1 MSFEGGNPSPRQERQ
16 SLSAEWLKFNIDPTL
31 PLTVRTWITDLTP
44 EQGQNPS
51 TWPKYIKDAVVQHL
65 GIPLDALPSEKADS
79 YLKAALANHDRQY
92 TAAREANVKSVDFRV
107 PENTAKKQE
116 VSEVSVSEPDTELET
131 DIAELRVAL
140 KDRDLST
147 KYRERIAS
155 AIARHDAATKET
167 VLVPTE
173 SPETAS
179 ERRKAIRA
187 ATNLNELIAVLRSM
201 GDVQTGAEVLSN
213 EDLVEPVAR
222 VRNLNVFTRNS
233 LLEDL
238 IVNEI
243 SMQYGLRDKV
253 IALLEAPVTPEPSAI
268 EDSKEVPPIVE
279 VTPIA
284 EAEPF
289 VPEAVEAD
297 AGLPE
302 LEIVRSSRRQPDAP
316 EAPLPTPAVEI
327 LDQGDTES
335 GASIERLKEELAI
348 LNAGFGNAE
357 IETAQR
363 FGIDTFNRVE
373 ASDAIQRLV
382 AEREQEIK
390 RLEGKDTLQP
400 TAESLRSEKKEDV
413 IDIPPSRVEGAAES
427 VTNAEPEI
435 VPQEKQPEKVTA
447 SPEAAVGKEGQES
460 NFNERREVSPEAA
473 QLFTRDFKITAEELQ
488 SIEGFDAL
496 SAAQQKFVHENLS
509 QLALGNVREE
519 SARLVSDA
527 VGMRKS
533 EMTENYG
540 KFLGNIMAGTREVF
554 MGGYTKL
561 KTEKDVAA
569 RMRTG
574 GLSEHGKVLSEL
586 VQNISKYGPRVHE
599 RPGGEL
605 FVDLL
610 NIRER
615 AKGEAR
621 KEEWIAMNTLNSAA
635 HAFAATPAE
644 WRRKTLGVDEGRSK
658 WTRFVKEK
666 VFRNV
671 GTVQESTF
679 EKREAEYTQARL
691 MLEKVLHDKGESDLQ
706 IAQTLI
712 ELDSRVH
719 QLQTLRTN
727 PDAVQALA
735 EIEDKSFIT
744 ESVKHFFAGPGAYMA
759 LGTIG
764 RTVGGAALGFVGAPI
779 ASASVAWL
787 RSWNRTAAELR
798 ERDRNARAGVVD
810 KKSGALNVVAAEDAE
825 RTVMVDGKPM
835 YNGLTAKLERLRL
848 QTEQAT
854 GDQKKRLL
862 EQLRLR
868 VEYVHDKQKL
878 QRVNYGKA
886 EGRVSR
892 QVALTEALAQSLAYL
907 NAQDMTAEAAPA
919 SRFVRTK
926 EKAEARLSQKLQG
939 TEREIIELRRVGR
952 RGDAIK
958 SMTVASAFSFA
969 GALFAD
975 YFKDDSVFFKKGIN
989 ASDDVAEASSAVTS
1003 GAERPDSLFRG
1014 GFEEGT
1020 EKGAEK
1026 GVLALKE
1033 TAPYTIQRGDTLI
1046 GIMREKIP
1054 AIRELG
1060 TEATM
1065 ARENATMNIL
1075 RDFSSQELRDIG
1087 ITSGNVNK
1095 VYAGDAIN
1103 MEKLNEAILARKGM
1117 IERAIER
1124 FGKAPVGGGAPESIP
1139 TAASTE
1145 SILASSF
1152 DSENVT
1158 PKTAEETA
1166 LVSRASNDLGRLPSP
1181 VDYGEYK
1188 SVPESWVS
1196 SAAINGRKADILEH
1210 ARSFF
1215 KSEDSWNRI
1224 RTMPVS
1230 RVFRKDGFPFQES
1243 QFRPLIKFF
1252 QATASGGLDT
1262 ALPVAPKGYTVERYL
1277 NSFAD
1282 LLARDLTPREYA
1294 LLIGE
1299 NGQGIGGGFDMAPTA
1314 AMAETLP
1321 VDVSKMETPAF
1332 KGGFDGELMTEGTV
1346 VETFPLADVAEANK
1360 VETIAKPVQIE
1371 VGPAV
1376 AEASLSKEVIAERKT
1391 ALMDTIRER
1400 YASNKEWKRVL
1411 NMRMSDVVRYQG
1423 MTVNNPESL
1432 AARAQSVMA
1441 MRTALE
1447 KAGFDTDASQKLFEQ
1462 SVNGKL
1468 PVGAYLEAVTQTAAT
1483 EVKPEVYEKLLKA
1496 IDPETVRATAMEQW
1510 GKPEAVA
1517 TRAKGLQTLFT
1528 ESLRANDRTAWA
1540 RWAQGWQSP
1549 FSNKSELFLESA
1561 RQHLISQREEFV
1573 DLLKKYKIPFAPQG
1587 GESQQES
1594 INRFSRLLAEK
1605 ITPEDIQKLNVS

>member
-155 AIARHDAATKET
+155 AIARHDAATKEA
-167 VLVPTE
+167 VSVPTE

-554 MGGYTKL
+554 IGGYTKL

-569 RMRTG
+569 RTRTG

-1124 FGKAPVGGGAPESIP
+1124 FGKAPVGGGAPETIP
-1139 TAASTE
+1139 TA
-1145 SILASSF
+1145 
-1152 DSENVT
+1152 
-1158 PKTAEETA
+1158 
-1166 LVSRASNDLGRLPSP
+1166 
-1181 VDYGEYK
+1181 
-1188 SVPESWVS
+1188 
-1196 SAAINGRKADILEH
+1196 
-1210 ARSFF
+1210 
-1215 KSEDSWNRI
+1215 
-1224 RTMPVS
+1224 
-1230 RVFRKDGFPFQES
+1230 
-1243 QFRPLIKFF
+1243 
-1252 QATASGGLDT
+1252 
-1262 ALPVAPKGYTVERYL
+1262 TV
-1277 NSFAD
+1277 
-1282 LLARDLTPREYA
+1282 
-1294 LLIGE
+1294 
-1299 NGQGIGGGFDMAPTA
+1299 
-1314 AMAETLP
+1314 AETLP
-1321 VDVSKMETPAF
+1321 VDVSEMKTPAF